1 MAIMQIQEF
10 EVEEDDRST
19 TNYDSV
25 SAKLNVD
32 SDPPAGLIVHTAGF
46 TGKGIFRIADV
57 WESEDAWEAFR
68 DGRLA
73 EALRPVMESGEGAP
87 PQVDYAYELYDVVK
101 P

>member
-19 TNYDSV
+19 TNYDGINET
-25 SAKLNVD
+25 LNVD
-32 SDPPAGLIVHTAGF
+32 ADPPDGLIVHAAGF
-46 TGKGIFRIADV
+46 TGRGTFRIADV
-57 WESEDAWEAFR
+57 WESEDHWERFR

-73 EALRPVMESGEGAP
+73 EALKPMFESGDGSP
-87 PQVDYAYELYDVVK
+87 PSAQYTYELHHLLK